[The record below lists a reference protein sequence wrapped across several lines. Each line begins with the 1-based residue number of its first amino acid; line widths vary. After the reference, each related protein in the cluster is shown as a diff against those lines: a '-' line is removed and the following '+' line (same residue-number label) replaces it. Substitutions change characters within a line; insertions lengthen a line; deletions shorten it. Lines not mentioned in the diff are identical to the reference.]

1 MKRILILFYCVLSAI
16 FAMSQELTVKSFK
29 EKTSDLAASTHERKD
44 GNGNS
49 CALVKVQ
56 LATVGAQFSP
66 NIVGNVEY
74 KVNEYWVYLP
84 TISKHLMVKHPNFLT
99 KDIVFADYN
108 VKLEG
113 KTTYELVLAMPETG
127 NTPQIV
133 TSQYLVFTV
142 NPQDAIVEVNG
153 EIWPNT
159 SGIARKFVPFGD
171 YTYSIQ
177 SKDYHSVSSSVS
189 VNDPNNK
196 VVVDVK
202 LKPAFGTISVPANGD
217 LSGAIVYID
226 NKMAGK
232 VPLTA
237 DKISSGTHDIRIA
250 KSMYKSFEQTVTVN
264 DGETTT
270 VAPELTA
277 NFSTITFNVDNN
289 AEIWI
294 NDEKKGIGTW
304 TGNLESGNYRVET
317 RKTSHRSQSKEYSIQ
332 SSTGE
337 QTIKLNAPTPI
348 YGSLNIMAMPDGAD
362 IYIDGSKVGETPM
375 FLQQVLIGQHEIKIS
390 KSGYSSL
397 RQKINIEEANTT
409 VVNNQLAKA
418 QTTNG
423 GSPNL
428 TVAAEELKAF
438 YESSRPIKNEI
449 NLSSAGELSEK
460 INKLQAP
467 VTELSIS
474 GEMDARD
481 FNFIK
486 SYCKSLSRLDLSQ
499 VRIVSYNGSG
509 GTNSAGV
516 YRADEIPVGAFFYW
530 APVDDG
536 MHSLT
541 EVKLP
546 QNITKIRRNA
556 FARAYNLVKI
566 IIPEGVTTIE
576 LVAFAV
582 CTSLKSVELPSSLK
596 EVGMLAFN
604 DCEKLSTV
612 YIHAVTPPTIA
623 NNAFGNIAK
632 GAVLYVPCGCES
644 AYRNSVWSK
653 FFSVRTIG
661 ENTTLPSQANSNNSA
676 NAKIVETVATET
688 TRANVDNS
696 RTING
701 HRFVDLGLS
710 SGKLWAETNI
720 GASKS
725 ADDGNYYAWGET
737 KPKANYTWGTY
748 KHGNGSLQYKYSVLR
763 KEDDAAFVNWGE
775 PCHIPTR
782 EDFEELRKNCSWTW
796 TNQKTSSGKMMN
808 GYLVESK
815 KNRNSIFLPASSSRY
830 ENKKDTRLYGDLGYY
845 WSASPNVFLGI
856 DEFDNETLSEKDPC
870 EGFTVRPIAEIGTT
884 TTKVVETFP
893 KFPYGNPQEWIINH
907 FNIPEAC
914 IAANAQGKEVVSFVV
929 QEDGSIGE
937 ITILESVHP
946 SVDDAIKQI
955 LAKMPKWTPGTQ
967 DGKPVRVS
975 YKAPMNIYYH

>member
-1 MKRILILFYCVLSAI
+1 MKRLLILFYCVLISA

-44 GNGNS
+44 GNGNP

-56 LATVGAQFSP
+56 LATAGAQFSP

-133 TSQYLVFTV
+133 TSQYLVFNV

-202 LKPAFGTISVPANGD
+202 LKPAFGTISVPAKGD

-250 KSMYKSFEQTVTVN
+250 KSMYKSFERTVTVN

-270 VAPELTA
+270 VSPELTA

-317 RKTSHRSQSKEYSIQ
+317 RKASHRPQSKEYSIQ
-332 SSTGE
+332 ASTSE

-375 FLQQVLIGQHEIKIS
+375 FLQQVLIGQHEIRIS

-397 RQKINIEEANTT
+397 RQTINIEEAKAT

-418 QTTNG
+418 E
-423 GSPNL
+423 
-428 TVAAEELKAF
+428 TVIEESDKSSNSLAELEKAF
-438 YESSRPIKNEI
+438 GI
-449 NLSSAGELSEK
+449 
-460 INKLQAP
+460 
-467 VTELSIS
+467 
-474 GEMDARD
+474 
-481 FNFIK
+481 
-486 SYCKSLSRLDLSQ
+486 
-499 VRIVSYNGSG
+499 G
-509 GTNSAGV
+509 GTHENVINSN
-516 YRADEIPVGAFFYW
+516 D
-530 APVDDG
+530 
-536 MHSLT
+536 
-541 EVKLP
+541 
-546 QNITKIRRNA
+546 
-556 FARAYNLVKI
+556 
-566 IIPEGVTTIE
+566 VTT
-576 LVAFAV
+576 
-582 CTSLKSVELPSSLK
+582 
-596 EVGMLAFN
+596 
-604 DCEKLSTV
+604 
-612 YIHAVTPPTIA
+612 
-623 NNAFGNIAK
+623 
-632 GAVLYVPCGCES
+632 S
-644 AYRNSVWSK
+644 A
-653 FFSVRTIG
+653 
-661 ENTTLPSQANSNNSA
+661 
-676 NAKIVETVATET
+676 ET
-688 TRANVDNS
+688 TRSVPDNS

-701 HRFVDLGLS
+701 HRFVDLGLP

-720 GASKS
+720 GASKP

-763 KEDDAAFVNWGE
+763 KEDDAAFANWGE
-775 PCHIPTR
+775 PCHLPTR

-796 TNQKTSSGKMMN
+796 TNQKTSFGKMMN
-808 GYLVESK
+808 GYLVASK

-914 IAANAQGKEVVSFVV
+914 VAANAQGIEVVSFVV

-937 ITILESVHP
+937 ITILNSVHP

-975 YKAPMNIYYH
+975 YKVPMSIYYH